1 MDYGNNIL
9 REYAPEMD
17 QISKDCLVNVSLRGY
32 MLPVIWMLVVSE
44 QRTAGTH
51 LRHID
56 QLYAYKT
63 RKYDPSFTAGRIC

>member
-1 MDYGNNIL
+1 MDASG
-9 REYAPEMD
+9 
-17 QISKDCLVNVSLRGY
+17 
-32 MLPVIWMLVVSE
+32 VSE

-63 RKYDPSFTAGRIC
+63 SKYDPSFTAGRIC